1 MSATLISMLSTM
13 RCTSFSTNPFCIRT
27 KSRGKKKDRAAR
39 LRITKIQ
46 GGSTQRLRKKHCTKA
61 GGHRAVSAALLGQ
74 ACFQEITVPQTK
86 KYQVEVRHLVRILP
100 KHPSTTGGRRR
111 GQTRAPL
118 VHKNGFQT
126 TGSTLLERKMK
137 SLGLLT
143 VCAVVEVLKRSGH
156 PAHSQPPRD
165 PRALWSWNITP
176 PHPEPKPNLIVV
188 ASLPLFVLLGRR
200 LSFFE
205 RRPLDAQPPLPH
217 LVVAPGVLFNGTD
230 QYADALL
237 RR

>member
-1 MSATLISMLSTM
+1 
-13 RCTSFSTNPFCIRT
+13 
-27 KSRGKKKDRAAR
+27 
-39 LRITKIQ
+39 
-46 GGSTQRLRKKHCTKA
+46 
-61 GGHRAVSAALLGQ
+61 
-74 ACFQEITVPQTK
+74 
-86 KYQVEVRHLVRILP
+86 
-100 KHPSTTGGRRR
+100 
-111 GQTRAPL
+111 
-118 VHKNGFQT
+118 
-126 TGSTLLERKMK
+126 MK

-230 QYADALL
+230 QYADALQDDL
-237 RR
+237 DRPAAQMCPRDLHLHIYHEHVGTHNRRNGKRYGRFK